1 MKNQEIA
8 NQTAIYLQALPR
20 CNMKTS
26 CEECIALNVTE
37 EEDRV
42 VPVSRGFLFFP
53 SNQFDGGSSTLF

>member
-26 CEECIALNVTE
+26 CEECLALTVTE
-37 EEDRV
+37 DDDRE
-42 VPVSRGFLFFP
+42 VPVS
-53 SNQFDGGSSTLF
+53 